1 MKPVFAKVMEDL
13 KGEVYAFRS
22 FDLPFFSTEFHFHR
36 ECQLVYVM
44 QSEGKRIVGDSV
56 EHFAGDELILL
67 GPDIPHVWHNDNRYF
82 SSEVARKINARSV
95 ALFFHPDRLVALLSQ
110 FMGTA
115 KLEAIL
121 KKSQQGMKFSGPG
134 KERIRQLLLGMA
146 KQDELNRFVSLL
158 RIIEELVASKEYE
171 LLAGDG
177 YINTYQAKDSGRVDR
192 VFRYIFDHFGDDI
205 RLADAAA
212 LVHMNKQA
220 FCRFFKSRTRKTFVE
235 FVNEVRIS
243 HACKVMTS
251 GDHTIGALAYECGFN
266 NISNF
271 NRCFRALKG
280 MTPREYRKKILE

>member
-56 EHFAGDELILL
+56 EDFSGDELILL
-67 GPDIPHVWHNDNRYF
+67 GSDIPHVWHNDNRYF
-82 SSEVARKINARSV
+82 SGEAARKINARSV
-95 ALFFHPDRLVALLSQ
+95 ALFFHPDRLIALLSR
-110 FMGTA
+110 FMSTV
-115 KLEAIL
+115 KLEGVL
-121 KKSQQGMKFSGPG
+121 NRSQQGMKFTGSE

-146 KQDELNRFVSLL
+146 TQDELNRFVSLL
-158 RIIEELVASKEYE
+158 RIIEQLVASKEYE

-177 YINTYQAKDSGRVDR
+177 YTNTYQAKDSQRVDK

-205 RLADAAA
+205 RLEDAAA

-220 FCRFFKSRTRKTFVE
+220 FCRFFKSRTQKTFVE
-235 FVNEVRIS
+235 FVNDVRIS
-243 HACKVMTS
+243 HACRMMTS

-266 NISNF
+266 SISNF
-271 NRCFRALKG
+271 NRFFKTLKR
-280 MTPREYRKKILE
+280 MTPREYRKKVLE